1 VALNLCWLLGSEMKM
16 CSFSF
21 HSLYVASKQVAFSF
35 GLLLSSRIQGL
46 QFILWGIMRFKDLEM
61 TDAESVD
68 DALAQALDRCGMRGP
83 VIVFDIVGKSA
94 VRTTGID
101 DFIAAVEQ
109 AVEGDGDGVHL
120 VWHP

>member
-1 VALNLCWLLGSEMKM
+1 
-16 CSFSF
+16 
-21 HSLYVASKQVAFSF
+21 
-35 GLLLSSRIQGL
+35 
-46 QFILWGIMRFKDLEM
+46 MRFKDLEM